1 MTGAAAGTPTLEV
14 TGLVSGYG
22 RVTILHGIGL
32 AMPAGHNIG
41 LFGPNGHGKT
51 TLLRTI
57 SGLLRAGSGK
67 ISFLGQ
73 DITNRKPREIVA
85 LGLIHVAQGNQ
96 IFPDLTIQEAL
107 RLGAY
112 TPRSRAREA
121 ENQER
126 VYRIFPRL
134 KERRRQQIRT
144 LSGGERQM
152 ASIGVGLMGDPK
164 ALILDEPT
172 LGLAPR
178 IKEELGDAIRG
189 ISEAGMPLIVVEQD
203 VEFLMEL
210 ADQLYMINHGEVAA
224 QIRPGEQIDHEEIM
238 AMYFG
243 TSAAGGPPSRG
254 TL

>member
-67 ISFLGQ
+67 VSFLGQ

-96 IFPDLTIQEAL
+96 IFPYLTIQEAL
-107 RLGAY
+107 RLGA
-112 TPRSRAREA
+112 
-121 ENQER
+121 
-126 VYRIFPRL
+126 
-134 KERRRQQIRT
+134 
-144 LSGGERQM
+144 
-152 ASIGVGLMGDPK
+152 
-164 ALILDEPT
+164 
-172 LGLAPR
+172 
-178 IKEELGDAIRG
+178 
-189 ISEAGMPLIVVEQD
+189 
-203 VEFLMEL
+203 
-210 ADQLYMINHGEVAA
+210 
-224 QIRPGEQIDHEEIM
+224 
-238 AMYFG
+238 
-243 TSAAGGPPSRG
+243 
-254 TL
+254 